1 MTYLLDQAVGLV
13 PLILATVDRHAVLIQ
28 LERETKGASLDTP
41 GLEAAGTELL
51 REVIEYLDVVSNIR
65 RIVLG
70 NDWNVAKGLALD
82 DLLGIGVRQF
92 GRRPSAIRLSAR
104 RVRTSHGNVYL
115 MMVLPNHFFTTV
127 ASLVIVKTTVNARR
141 S

>member
-82 DLLGIGVRQF
+82 DLLGIGVRQ
-92 GRRPSAIRLSAR
+92 LSR
-104 RVRTSHGNVYL
+104 GPNESVRQHD
-115 MMVLPNHFFTTV
+115 
-127 ASLVIVKTTVNARR
+127 ASGYRTIMRT
-141 S
+141 